1 MKNVSRRDV
10 IYRIYFNNDT
20 FYLNF
25 RKIATKNNVKD
36 YRQMGNGEGR
46 LKQRKAKL
54 NKGIVDDYRRE
65 TKKD

>member
-1 MKNVSRRDV
+1 
-10 IYRIYFNNDT
+10 
-20 FYLNF
+20 
-25 RKIATKNNVKD
+25 
-36 YRQMGNGEGR
+36 MGNGEGR